1 MKIAFIPP
9 MTAILEA
16 ITRTPLTVVPKWLNV
31 YYPRLRDSLS
41 NVIDMRDSG
50 IKRYN
55 SYDKLGAFAS
65 KLTEAHIN
73 GIIEFENLFDV
84 IVGKLNDLSLDL
96 SFDEAMD
103 LVKPLVAECDY
114 ALINEEFDS
123 PTLRKMYF
131 DGNEKIICFKVSSRS
146 TIEQ

>member
-9 MTAILEA
+9 MTAVLEA

-41 NVIDMRDSG
+41 NAIDMREFG
-50 IKRYN
+50 IERYN
-55 SYDKLGAFAS
+55 SQDKLGEFAS

-73 GIIEFENLFDV
+73 GTIEFVNPFDV
-84 IVGKLNDLSLDL
+84 IVEELNDLSRDF

-103 LVKPLVAECDY
+103 LVKPLVVECDY

-123 PTLRKMYF
+123 PTLRKMHF
-131 DGNEKIICFKVSSRS
+131 DGNEKVICFKVSTRG
-146 TIEQ
+146 TVEQ

>member
-9 MTAILEA
+9 VTAVIEA
-16 ITRTPLTVVPKWLNV
+16 ITRTPVTVVPKWLNV

-41 NVIDMRDSG
+41 NAIDMRDFG
-50 IKRYN
+50 IQRYN
-55 SYDKLGAFAS
+55 SQDKLGAFAF

-73 GIIEFENLFDV
+73 GTIEFENLFDV

-131 DGNEKIICFKVSSRS
+131 DGNEKIICFKVSNRS
-146 TIEQ
+146 TVEQ